1 MKKRRLTVPRQ
12 RNAFAVLAHFR
23 KAGSHRKS
31 NKALRRH
38 ENQREYSSEVDI

>member
-1 MKKRRLTVPRQ
+1 MKKRRLTMPRQ

-31 NKALRRH
+31 NKALRQQQKQQDRLS
-38 ENQREYSSEVDI
+38 QDTQ